1 MPSWATCA
9 QKPPDIDAGHGFSFT
24 LNAGILSAPAG
35 GFPGH
40 TGSHSGAGR
49 ASIASEGGPGTD
61 SPAGFT
67 LTSPAAVPTPESVAS
82 PEPPKPRHSE
92 FEIPPAEPVVTST
105 ESTFSAPSESQTVT
119 ATQPDSPPKRTTE
132 STQTRATSFESP
144 PASVA
149 TPALTAR
156 ASEAVETPEPVKQK
170 TETPDERDP
179 FVAKLSSHLSEYLF
193 RETIRVPVDSEGS
206 KTWIAEIELRL
217 MGNGAVTG
225 AKIVKSTD
233 LKDVDAAIYR
243 AALEASP
250 PIPLQR
256 AG

>member
-1 MPSWATCA
+1 MPDTGFR
-9 QKPPDIDAGHGFSFT
+9 PPSMPAPYRLLLAVSLAILAHTLVLAG
-24 LNAGILSAPAG
+24 LP
-35 GFPGH
+35 
-40 TGSHSGAGR
+40 
-49 ASIASEGGPGTD
+49 
-61 SPAGFT
+61 SPLKEARELTHRLVFT
-67 LTSPAAVPTPESVAS
+67 LTTPAAVPTPENVAS

-105 ESTFSAPSESQTVT
+105 ESTSSAPPESQTVT
-119 ATQPDSPPKRTTE
+119 ATQPDSPKRTTE
-132 STQTRATSFESP
+132 STQTRATSFES

-250 PIPLQR
+250 YPAPESGIGGRFTIKLKYR
-256 AG
+256 YE